1 MNLASQIRHFL
12 AFLAGLGTLF
22 LSWHIIAPDQVEA
35 VNKAGGELISPL
47 VIILGAVG
55 ACVFRAALTWIYQLF
70 RTGAGETETKTGGSG
85 GSLPLWVLMGTLAG
99 CMGFLPA
106 CSSAQ
111 WAAARAIPIRIG
123 IQGPD
128 AALNYSAKAGLEL
141 NAVIRAEK

>member
-111 WAAARAIPIRIG
+111 WAAARAIPIRTCVITD
-123 IQGPD
+123 QGTVCYSSKSGLSAEID
-128 AALNYSAKAGLEL
+128 LQSAK
-141 NAVIRAEK
+141 